1 MKRIVQTTTLDSP
14 PAPIF
19 RVLGHPRNVEI
30 IWPQMLRLDRIEH
43 LAHDRWRFQWTRELL
58 GVRFY
63 GLVETVAFPPDYR
76 FLWKITGGL
85 HVDIEWVLDATDL
98 GTQVTLILV
107 YAAPVP
113 LLHKHNVQNV
123 AEAFAADAKTMLV
136 NLASLVTVKSSPI
149 AG

>member
-1 MKRIVQTTTLDSP
+1 MTFFHTDPATMSSRTNEKDNPLLTRPSALGSISQRQAHGGASATIRGATKMKRIVQTTTLDSP

-19 RVLGHPRNVEI
+19 RVLGDPRNVEI

-58 GVRFY
+58 GIRFY

-85 HVDIEWVLDATDL
+85 
-98 GTQVTLILV
+98 
-107 YAAPVP
+107 
-113 LLHKHNVQNV
+113 
-123 AEAFAADAKTMLV
+123 
-136 NLASLVTVKSSPI
+136 
-149 AG
+149 